1 MQKCLGIYIENNLI
15 KYAKVSK
22 EREDIKIESFG
33 IRFFQNLAEEIEK
46 VIEETYSYNTPISI
60 NLSNEKYLYFDVFSL
75 LSKKDVEKTI
85 LTEFETY
92 CEEKNYNFNAFEN
105 RYALMP
111 NQEDSEKIR
120 VLDTFINKIELNRQK
135 QPLEKYKL
143 SKMMPISI
151 AIGNIARLNKKE
163 NVLIVNMEESTT
175 ITTIYDKQIY
185 SVEVLDIGS
194 KEVLDSI
201 NNIENSYS
209 KAYEIC
215 KNTTIYTAEMEETA
229 EEQPYLQNIMPTL
242 YKIAEK
248 VQEIVSASEPKI
260 QTIYLTGNLSV
271 VNNMDLYFQEFF
283 TDIDCK
289 LLKPNIIDEAVNKI
303 NIKDYIEVNSA
314 IALATVGLGQGIQEL
329 NFQKEKAGEK
339 LSQFLKIEMP
349 NGKVIGGN
357 SKIDFSLKGAIT
369 TAEAW
374 LLRAIFGILFIL
386 IIYVVFSKFISNQM
400 LEKEAEISNLINK
413 QEAQIALAGTD
424 ETAINEKTKK
434 YTNLT
439 ADLKRLNEKM
449 SDVAARRNS
458 IPNLLNQIMY
468 YIPDKVQLTSI
479 ENTSGNSISII
490 AQSTDYDQLGYFKA
504 VIQTKKIL
512 KNVVSSSGVKNG
524 DIISFTIEGELP
536 WEKFYLLY

>member
-1 MQKCLGIYIENNLI
+1 MQKSLGIYIEENLI

-22 EREDIKIESFG
+22 EREDIKIESYG
-33 IRFFQNLAEEIEK
+33 IRFFQDLSTEIEK
-46 VIEETYSYNTPISI
+46 VIEETYSYNTPLSV

-75 LSKKDVEKTI
+75 LNKKDIEKTI
-85 LTEFETY
+85 NTEFETF
-92 CEEKNYNFNAFEN
+92 CEEKYFNSNAFEY

-111 NQEDSEKIR
+111 HQQDGEKIR
-120 VLDTFINKIELNRQK
+120 VLDSFINKIELNRQK

-163 NVLIVNMEESTT
+163 NLLIVNMEESTT
-175 ITTIYDKQIY
+175 VTTIYDKQIY
-185 SVEVLDIGS
+185 NVDILDIGS
-194 KEVLDSI
+194 KEVLDNI
-201 NNIENSYS
+201 NRVENSYS

-215 KNTTIYTAEMEETA
+215 KNTTIYTAEMEETV
-229 EEQPYLQNIMPTL
+229 EEQPYLQNIMPTI

-248 VQEIVSASEPKI
+248 VQEIVGSSEEKI

-271 VNNMDLYFQEFF
+271 VNNIDLYFQEFF
-283 TDIDCK
+283 TEIECK

-329 NFQKEKAGEK
+329 NFQKEKAGQK

-349 NGKVIGGN
+349 NGKVIGGKN
-357 SKIDFSLKGAIT
+357 NIDFSLKGSIT
-369 TAEAW
+369 TTEAW
-374 LLRAIFGILFIL
+374 LLRAIAGILFIL
-386 IIYVVFSKFISNQM
+386 IIYIVFSKFISNQM
-400 LEKEAEISNLINK
+400 LAKQKEIETLISKENL
-413 QEAQIALAGTD
+413 QIASVGAD
-424 ETAINEKTKK
+424 EKTIITKTDK
-434 YTNLT
+434 YKSLT
-439 ADLKRLNEKM
+439 ADLKRLNEKI

-479 ENTSGNSISII
+479 ENTSGNNIAIV
-490 AQSTDYDQLGYFKA
+490 AQSSDYDQLGYFKA
-504 VIQTKKIL
+504 VIQTKRIL
-512 KNVVSSSGVKNG
+512 KNVISSSGVKND

-536 WEKFYLLY
+536 